1 VNRRGWALFAAMS
14 LIWGVP
20 YLLIKVADTAV
31 SVPVVVFARVVVG
44 SLLLLPIAI
53 RRGRLRATV
62 ITYVNPAVAVA
73 LGAVVLGEPLTPLI
87 VVSFALILAGSVLA
101 TRPTTNT
108 MPADATP
115 RSRVQPPRKSSLSR
129 SVTAARLSGS
139 TRVSMRYPKSRPG
152 TLAKAPCGP
161 RTIRPVSTS

>member
-73 LGAVVLGEPLTPLI
+73 LGAVVLGEPLTP
-87 VVSFALILAGSVLA
+87 
-101 TRPTTNT
+101 
-108 MPADATP
+108 
-115 RSRVQPPRKSSLSR
+115 SSS
-129 SVTAARLSGS
+129 SHSH
-139 TRVSMRYPKSRPG
+139 
-152 TLAKAPCGP
+152 
-161 RTIRPVSTS
+161 